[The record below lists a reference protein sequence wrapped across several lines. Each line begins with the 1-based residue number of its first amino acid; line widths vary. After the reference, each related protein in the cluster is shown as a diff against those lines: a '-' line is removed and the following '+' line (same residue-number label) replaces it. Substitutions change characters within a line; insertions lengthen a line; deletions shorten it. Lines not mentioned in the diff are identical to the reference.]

1 MDNITKGREDMSA
14 ILTFAATEAKQK
26 FGEMMDAAQGGPVII
41 NKSGRPR
48 AVMVSFEIY
57 NKLQEYE
64 DRYWA
69 TKAEEGVKSGFMG
82 PEETMNYLR
91 EKMNG

>member
-1 MDNITKGREDMSA
+1 MSA
-14 ILTFAATEAKQK
+14 VLAFAATEAKQK
-26 FGEMMDAAQGGPVII
+26 FGEMMDAAQSGPVMI

-48 AVMVSFEIY
+48 AVMVSVEAY

-64 DRYWA
+64 DCYWA
-69 TKAEEGVKSGFMG
+69 AKADEGVQSGFMG
-82 PEETMNYLR
+82 PEATMKYLR